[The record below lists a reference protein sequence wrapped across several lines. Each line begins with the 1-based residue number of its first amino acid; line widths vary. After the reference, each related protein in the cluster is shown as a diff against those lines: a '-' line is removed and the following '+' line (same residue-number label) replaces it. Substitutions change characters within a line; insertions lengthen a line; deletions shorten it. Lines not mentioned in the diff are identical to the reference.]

1 MPRPRKRRMVDRAP
15 LYTGFRPVGG
25 RRAAGEEVRLFWEEL
40 EALRLKDLEK
50 LDQAQAA
57 ERMGV
62 SRPTFQ
68 RILRAARSKV
78 AQALVDGLGLRVDGG
93 TFELPPRR
101 LRCRRCGHEW
111 QEPPGEGPEGAEPAC
126 PACGHADTE
135 RRHRE
140 SRRHSN

>member
-15 LYTGFRPVGG
+15 LYTGFRPVEN
-25 RRAAGEEVRLFWEEL
+25 RSDQNEEVRLFWEEL
-40 EALRLKDLEK
+40 EALRLKDLER

-78 AQALVDGLGLRVDGG
+78 AQALIDGLALRVDGG
-93 TFELPPRR
+93 TFELPPRQ
-101 LRCRRCGHEW
+101 LHCRWCGQDW
-111 QEPPGEGPEGAEPAC
+111 QEPYSEGPERALSAC
-126 PACGHADTE
+126 PACGHADVE

>member
-40 EALRLKDLEK
+40 EALRLKDLER

-93 TFELPPRR
+93 TFELPTAPPALPAVRPRVA
-101 LRCRRCGHEW
+101 
-111 QEPPGEGPEGAEPAC
+111 GA
-126 PACGHADTE
+126 
-135 RRHRE
+135 
-140 SRRHSN
+140 SRRRSRGSCTGLPGLRPRGH